1 MATKPPFRL
10 AKKRRDQYHHGDLR
24 QALLAAA
31 LRTIQKHGVQA
42 LTLRAVGKDLGVSQT
57 ALYRHFADKSALLAA
72 VAREGF
78 RLLRLAL
85 VAGRESAEGLDG
97 FQAMG
102 EAYVRF
108 AVENP
113 SHYRVMF
120 GADLAL
126 AEPDPELEAEG
137 AASFQVLVDALIEL
151 ERAALIRPDP
161 AQELARYV
169 WAIVHGI
176 AMLAIDGRLARQ
188 NAGVDSVVRFS
199 LERLR
204 TGILPAPGAC
214 DKT

>member
-1 MATKPPFRL
+1 MAPNRPIRL
-10 AKKRRDQYHHGDLR
+10 AKKRPDRYHHGDL
-24 QALLAAA
+24 QTALLAAA
-31 LRTIQKHGVQA
+31 LRTIQKQGVHA

-57 ALYRHFADKSALLAA
+57 ALYRHFTDKSALLAA

-78 RLLRLAL
+78 RMLRLAL
-85 VAGRESAEGLDG
+85 RAAWEHGDHGLEG

-120 GADLAL
+120 GGHLDRSA
-126 AEPDPELEAEG
+126 PDPELDAEG
-137 AASFQVLVDALIEL
+137 AGSFQVLVDALVEL
-151 ERAALIRPDP
+151 QGADLIRRDEP
-161 AQELARYV
+161 ADLARYV

-176 AMLAIDGRLARQ
+176 AMLALDGKLEQQHA
-188 NAGVDSVVRFS
+188 AVDDVVRYS

-204 TGILPAPGAC
+204 TGILPAR
-214 DKT
+214 